1 MSYEIVMY
9 SKHSSLVDISVLE
22 NEELVCYV
30 RTRVK
35 EHKLK
40 CM

>member
-9 SKHSSLVDISVLE
+9 SKHSSLIDISVLE
-22 NEELVCYV
+22 NEGLVCYV
-30 RTRVK
+30 RTTVK
-35 EHKLK
+35 GHKLK